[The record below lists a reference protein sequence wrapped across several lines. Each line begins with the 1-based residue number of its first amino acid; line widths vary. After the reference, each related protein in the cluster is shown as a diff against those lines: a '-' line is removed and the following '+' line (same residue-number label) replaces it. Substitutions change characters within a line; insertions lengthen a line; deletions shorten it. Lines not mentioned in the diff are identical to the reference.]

1 MGLGQRQPSNS
12 GAKRDNSGKLWENQ
26 RQDGPKSP
34 AFTGVAT
41 VDGKDYRV
49 SAWNNEDGT
58 VAIKFRDKTEERRDN
73 FDRSQMPREAPRRQE
88 RPSQYPPR
96 AEYDDRPSPPT
107 EVYEDEFDR

>member
-1 MGLGQRQPSNS
+1 MGLGQRQPNS

-58 VAIKFRDKTEERRDN
+58 VAIKFRDKIEDRRETY
-73 FDRSQMPREAPRRQE
+73 DRRAQEAPRRAE